1 MIMARRRRKK
11 IAVLHFKTS
20 IFLAENTISAL
31 FQSQNP
37 EKIPASGRI
46 SDYTPPPCWR
56 EGKNKGGGYNW
67 RGGYNQGIPVW
78 VDL

>member
-46 SDYTPPPCWR
+46 SDYTPPPLLAR
-56 EGKNKGGGYNW
+56 GEKQGGG
-67 RGGYNQGIPVW
+67 
-78 VDL
+78 